1 MSFFDELKRRNV
13 VRVGIAYAVGAWVL
27 LQIFDVVGESL
38 ELPEWGGRLIL
49 ALMAVAIAYLLF
61 DKFYLS
67 QHLESIGPE
76 AAQQAV
82 SQPAASTAS
91 PSRCCRSTT
100 AAASTRTNSS
110 SKASMTTC

>member
-27 LQIFDVVGESL
+27 LQIFDVVGE
-38 ELPEWGGRLIL
+38 IL

-61 DKFYLS
+61 DKLYLS

-110 SKASMTTC
+110 SNASMTTC

>member
-1 MSFFDELKRRNV
+1 MSFFEELKRHNV

-27 LQIFDVVGESL
+27 LQIFDVVGE
-38 ELPEWGGRLIL
+38 IL